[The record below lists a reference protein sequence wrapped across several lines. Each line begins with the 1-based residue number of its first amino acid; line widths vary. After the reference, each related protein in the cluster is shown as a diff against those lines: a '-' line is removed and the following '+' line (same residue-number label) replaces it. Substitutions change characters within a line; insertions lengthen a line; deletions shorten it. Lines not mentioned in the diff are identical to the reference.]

1 MNTSARI
8 DVRPLN
14 VTSPNRLGALRAATF
29 TLVGGTICTLAGVN
43 GSGKSTRFKTVMA
56 FLGLALGAAAL
67 PAQITEWTT
76 TVKPGRFLLE
86 VDAISLS
93 IDREPGL
100 KYTAF
105 GAASTFLTTGL
116 TANWDIQVGANFF
129 LSQKFDAAGLT
140 ERQSGVGDMYVRT
153 KWRFYESTDTY
164 TSFAVLPY
172 IKFPTNSGGVGND
185 AVEGGVIFPFQTQL
199 TGGFNFAAMGKL
211 DLLRNDNDDGYDT
224 YWFASASVGR
234 HILKAIGIYGEA
246 TMAKSS
252 GGAPW
257 EGTMGVG
264 ATLEISE
271 HAWWDYAIYRG
282 VSSGATDWNHVLR
295 FNYGF

>member
-1 MNTSARI
+1 MNKLLLI
-8 DVRPLN
+8 F
-14 VTSPNRLGALRAATF
+14 RA
-29 TLVGGTICTLAGVN
+29 
-43 GSGKSTRFKTVMA
+43 MA
-56 FLGLALGAAAL
+56 LGLTLGAATL

-116 TANWDIQVGANFF
+116 TANWDIQMGAQFS

-140 ERQSGVGDMYVRT
+140 ERHSGMGDIYLRT
-153 KWRFYESTDTY
+153 KWRFYESAE
-164 TSFAVLPY
+164 TSTAIALLPY
-172 IKFPTNSGGVGND
+172 VKLPTNSGGVGND
-185 AVEGGVIFPFQTQL
+185 SVEGGIIVPLQTEL
-199 TGGFNFAAMGKL
+199 VGGFNFAAMGGL
-211 DLLRNDNDDGYDT
+211 DFLRNDNDDGYDT
-224 YWFASASVGR
+224 HWFASASVSR
-234 HILKAIGIYGEA
+234 RILKTIGIYGEA

-252 GGAPW
+252 GSAPW
-257 EGTMGVG
+257 AGTMGVG
-264 ATLEISE
+264 ATLNVSE
-271 HAWWDYAIYRG
+271 SVWWDYAIYRG
-282 VSSGATDWNHVLR
+282 LSSGATDWNHVLR